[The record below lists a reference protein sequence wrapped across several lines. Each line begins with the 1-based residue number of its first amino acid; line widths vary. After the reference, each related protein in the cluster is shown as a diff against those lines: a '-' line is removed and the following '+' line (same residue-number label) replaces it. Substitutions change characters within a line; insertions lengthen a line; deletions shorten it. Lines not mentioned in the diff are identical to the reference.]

1 MFTSH
6 FKKRSIHITNRKVM
20 ESFKNDSE
28 SRPRTV
34 VWEEAPEWQQ
44 DNEYILTGYRPGNTS
59 YSRCF
64 RSLINAHNETC
75 NIYTHLIGALILPFV
90 AINTFQALSKPRFPN
105 VSGMD
110 YVTLGT
116 FFFSAECCLVFST
129 AFHLVGCHSRTVEQ
143 FWLRMDLLG
152 IVAVTVGTSVP
163 GIYYVFACEPSLQ
176 RLHWSVI
183 TGLGLITAA
192 SMFVPR
198 LRRWRTVRTCAFL
211 ALGASTTIPALHGIQ
226 LYGLKYMLE
235 HSGLRWYLLEL
246 AIYAGGVGMYA
257 YRSPERFAPGMFD
270 IWGSSHQIFH
280 VAVLC
285 AMYTHVIALMEA
297 FTAHHTLDL
306 CAIQAAL

>member
-1 MFTSH
+1 MQHSMSRRTASSHNITHHRHNQLFLGKYQFTAVAVTSFESPRALSVVPEVFASTAMFTSH
-6 FKKRSIHITNRKVM
+6 FKERSIHITNRKVM

-116 FFFSAECCLVFST
+116 FFFSAEYCLVFST

-176 RLHWSVI
+176 RLHWSV
-183 TGLGLITAA
+183 
-192 SMFVPR
+192 
-198 LRRWRTVRTCAFL
+198 VRCAR
-211 ALGASTTIPALHGIQ
+211 G
-226 LYGLKYMLE
+226 
-235 HSGLRWYLLEL
+235 R
-246 AIYAGGVGMYA
+246 
-257 YRSPERFAPGMFD
+257 
-270 IWGSSHQIFH
+270 
-280 VAVLC
+280 
-285 AMYTHVIALMEA
+285 
-297 FTAHHTLDL
+297 
-306 CAIQAAL
+306 

>member
-1 MFTSH
+1 MLHCLNVTLCDAALYVMVHCIRSHHNAVSSQSAYLTTYLFTAIAVTSFSSPRALSVVPDFFASMAMFTSH

-20 ESFKNDSE
+20 ESLKSDHE
-28 SRPRTV
+28 SRARTV

-64 RSLINAHNETC
+64 RSLSNAHNETC
-75 NIYTHLIGALILPFV
+75 NIYTHLIGALVLPLV
-90 AINTFQALSKPRFPN
+90 AINTFQALSKARYPH

-110 YVTLGT
+110 YVTLGI

-176 RLHWSVI
+176 RLHWSV
-183 TGLGLITAA
+183 
-192 SMFVPR
+192 
-198 LRRWRTVRTCAFL
+198 VRYVC
-211 ALGASTTIPALHGIQ
+211 G
-226 LYGLKYMLE
+226 
-235 HSGLRWYLLEL
+235 R
-246 AIYAGGVGMYA
+246 
-257 YRSPERFAPGMFD
+257 
-270 IWGSSHQIFH
+270 
-280 VAVLC
+280 
-285 AMYTHVIALMEA
+285 
-297 FTAHHTLDL
+297 
-306 CAIQAAL
+306 